1 MPKRASPR
9 LTATAPAAPA
19 SASAS
24 LFAAASS
31 AATSP
36 CSILVRVDPRPYSLM
51 LCLMGIFRLMAFAI
65 DCASLIPFHS
75 FSNITFHSLTHL
87 CRAVVVKKGAA
98 ELPGITDDAKPRR
111 LGPKRATSI
120 RKLFNLKNV
129 GALRGVASV
138 PNHILIFYY
147 DALCLQ

>member
-1 MPKRASPR
+1 M
-9 LTATAPAAPA
+9 
-19 SASAS
+19 
-24 LFAAASS
+24 
-31 AATSP
+31 
-36 CSILVRVDPRPYSLM
+36 
-51 LCLMGIFRLMAFAI
+51 MAFAI

-75 FSNITFHSLTHL
+75 LSNLTSHSPTHL

-138 PNHILIFYY
+138 PNRILIFCY